1 MDTHIQAATL
11 STVWQLGFPLCDLL
25 HAALT
30 LPPQNSLLL
39 TPLMPF
45 LSAGPIVWVAKLAQH
60 GQFPSPLLKW
70 LGIYSRSWSK
80 GIGRTPQ
87 NVVQHILSDLSQ
99 HSRPG
104 KGTLGL
110 LKEDP
115 KESPL
120 LTEGSVPLL
129 RAESAS

>member
-1 MDTHIQAATL
+1 MGCKVSSTWSVSKPTL
-11 STVWQLGFPLCDLL
+11 EVDGDLFQEL
-25 HAALT
+25 
-30 LPPQNSLLL
+30 
-39 TPLMPF
+39 
-45 LSAGPIVWVAKLAQH
+45 VK
-60 GQFPSPLLKW
+60 
-70 LGIYSRSWSK
+70 
-80 GIGRTPQ
+80 
-87 NVVQHILSDLSQ
+87 HILSDLSQ

-104 KGTLGL
+104 KGPLGL